1 MGKPFEQN
9 IIAVIWDFDKTLI
22 NGYMQEPMFKK
33 YGIKGSEFWCELDS
47 IYQQYEASGMR
58 INRDTLYLN
67 HTLTCVQQGIFEGLN
82 NEMLFEFG
90 GQLEF
95 YNGIPDIFEELE
107 LVLMDPRFQK
117 YGISVEH
124 YVVSTGLA
132 QVIRGSEI
140 SRYVKGIWGC
150 EFIEEPIKSKLGG
163 RENSGDE
170 PPAKKVI
177 TQIGYSIDNTTKTRA
192 IYEIN
197 KGVKLH
203 PEIDIN
209 SSIAKENRRIPFENM
224 IYIADGPS
232 DVPAFSIIKQ
242 YGGRTYAVYPRGNR
256 AAFKQVD
263 QLRKDNRIDA
273 YGEADYSEGTTT
285 NLWIIEQ
292 VCQIAEQICSKK
304 EYVIKKSASQP
315 PKHLN
320 D

>member
-1 MGKPFEQN
+1 
-9 IIAVIWDFDKTLI
+9 
-22 NGYMQEPMFKK
+22 MQEPMFKR
-33 YGIKGSEFWCELDS
+33 YGIKGSDFWRELDE
-47 IYQQYEASGMR
+47 IYHKYQSANLR
-58 INRDTLYLN
+58 VNRETLYLN
-67 HTLTCVQQGIFEGLN
+67 HILTCVRQGIFEGLN
-82 NEMLFEFG
+82 NDLLFEFG

-95 YNGIPDIFEELE
+95 YNGIPELFEEIE
-107 LVLMDPRFQK
+107 MVLMDPRFRK

-132 QVIRGSEI
+132 QIIRGSKI
-140 SRYVKGIWGC
+140 AGYVKEIWGC
-150 EFIEEPIKSKLGG
+150 EYIETPIKSQLIIKEYPGEEPDSLKLI
-163 RENSGDE
+163 S
-170 PPAKKVI
+170 
-177 TQIGYSIDNTTKTRA
+177 QIGYSIDNTTKTRA

-197 KGVKLH
+197 KGVKIH

-232 DVPAFSIIKQ
+232 DVPAFSIVKH

-263 QLRKDNRIDA
+263 QLRKDDRIDA

-292 VCQIAEQICSKK
+292 TCQIAEQICRKK
-304 EYVIKKSASQP
+304 EYAIKRSASP
-315 PKHLN
+315 PPIHLN